1 MLALSDLPLSPNI
14 TRAYVALVYA
24 ELLFACGGRSD
35 SLKAQ
40 QGLGERVPERHH
52 Y

>member
-1 MLALSDLPLSPNI
+1 MRTCLTWRLI
-14 TRAYVALVYA
+14 TQ
-24 ELLFACGGRSD
+24 LFACGGRSD